1 MAAVKKSWT
10 AICKTGHALGTACFF
25 SIVYN
30 AWVVLLACETNISD
44 CAAIFI
50 EVVLENVQQTVVET
64 RFLCKASANVAIF
77 APDRLTCAGTMAPFV
92 RTRQKSIVGESSD
105 MERGV
110 EFRSATDAAV
120 RTKSRHVC
128 KISERMTENAK
139 ILDFVCGERSSVIHG
154 FGLRCRV
161 DILDYN

>member
-1 MAAVKKSWT
+1 MQNRPCAWHS
-10 AICKTGHALGTACFF
+10 LFF

-50 EVVLENVQQTVVET
+50 EVILENVQQTSIEM
-64 RFLCKASANVAIF
+64 RFLGKACANVAIF
-77 APDRLTCAGTMAPFV
+77 APDGLACAGTMAPFV
-92 RTRQKSIVGESSD
+92 RTRQKSIVSERSD

-110 EFRSATDAAV
+110 EFRRATDAAI
-120 RTKSRHVC
+120 RTKNRHVC

-139 ILDFVCGERSSVIHG
+139 ILDFVCGERSSVVHG
-154 FGLRCRV
+154 FGFGLCCRV